1 MRTNLADNPIA
12 TWKDLRDG
20 LGYRLPYGVV
30 KKYTEE
36 LKTSWLL
43 KGVTLRDLM
52 YCELGCL
59 PEYSSDFATLS
70 DSQKRMYITKNTVLS
85 IPTSL
90 HTITLKP
97 SYDIQIF
104 EDNSTSVTLSTE
116 NGSSFTDS
124 AEVLWYRFVATESM
138 QDCTVSY
145 NNLRLYVSATGPTDM
160 SLHGQVLIR
169 HVNTQNVIAIG
180 TILSADVDNTVM
192 APVEIEM
199 PKSFNIQKGRQYEI
213 VLSIYATQR
222 LSVGDSGTSGDTG
235 SNLGGTVGG
244 VVVNPNRPDITL
256 KLLSLT
262 FTTVTATLTFESN
275 NKCVPYKDIKAN
287 TKASLPVKM
296 YLKNGM
302 NVISYINY
310 CKAIYKYKLVGSNT
324 WSEKVLGTLR
334 IGHKSDGTGYTKS
347 GASGSLICDCP
358 VMPVDGEVAADYL
371 QFSSGDAQ
379 TAQDFAITL
388 EMGDSVQYLSST
400 KSTLNLVIGCTGQS
414 GDNPAYAGCYI
425 DNLTKL
431 TGISLVYS

>member
-12 TWKDLRDG
+12 TWNDLRNG

-36 LKTSWLL
+36 LTTSWLL

-85 IPTSL
+85 APTSL
-90 HTITLKP
+90 HTVTLNP
-97 SYDIQIF
+97 SYDIQIL
-104 EDNSTSVTLSTE
+104 EDNSTSVTLRTE
-116 NGSSFTDS
+116 NGSLFTDS

-145 NNLRLYVSATGPTDM
+145 DNLRLYVSATGASDM
-160 SLHGQVLIR
+160 SLQGQILIR
-169 HVNTQNVIAIG
+169 NVTTKHVLARG
-180 TILSADVDNTVM
+180 MILSADVDNTVK
-192 APVEIEM
+192 APVQIQM
-199 PKSFNIQKGRQYEI
+199 QTSFDIRKGQQYEI
-213 VLSIYATQR
+213 VLSIYATQSSS
-222 LSVGDSGTSGDTG
+222 LGNSGTDGGNTG
-235 SNLGGTVGG
+235 TGGNIVIR
-244 VVVNPNRPDITL
+244 PNRPGIALNIIT
-256 KLLSLT
+256 LT
-262 FTTVTATLTFESN
+262 FTTTTATLRFESN

-287 TKASLPVKM
+287 TKASLPVRM

-302 NVISYINY
+302 KVISYINY
-310 CKAIYKYKLVGSNT
+310 CRAIYKYKLVGSNT
-324 WSEKVLGTLR
+324 WSEKILGTLR
-334 IGHKSDGTGYTKS
+334 IGHKSDGTGYAKS

-379 TAQDFAITL
+379 TAQDFSITL
-388 EMGDSVQYLSST
+388 EMGDSVQHLSST

>member
-12 TWKDLRDG
+12 TWNDLRIG

-36 LKTSWLL
+36 LETSWLL

-85 IPTSL
+85 LPTSL
-90 HTITLKP
+90 HTVTLNP
-97 SYDIQIF
+97 SYDIQIL
-104 EDNSTSVTLSTE
+104 EDNSTSVTLRTE

-138 QDCTVSY
+138 QDCAVSY

-160 SLHGQVLIR
+160 SLHGQILIR
-169 HVNTQNVIAIG
+169 HVTTQNVIASG
-180 TILSADVDNTVM
+180 TILSADLDNAVK
-192 APVEIEM
+192 APVAIEM
-199 PKSFNIQKGRQYEI
+199 PKSFDIRKGQQYEI

-222 LSVGDSGTSGDTG
+222 LSVGDSGTSGNTG
-235 SNLGGTVGG
+235 SNLGG
-244 VVVNPNRPDITL
+244 VVINPNLPGIAL
-256 KLLSLT
+256 KILSLT
-262 FTTVTATLTFESN
+262 FTTATATLTFESN

-287 TKASLPVKM
+287 TKASLPVRM

-310 CKAIYKYKLVGSNT
+310 CRAIYKYKLVGSNT
-324 WSEKVLGTLR
+324 WSEKILGTLR
-334 IGHKSDGTGYTKS
+334 IGHNSDGTGYAKS

-358 VMPVDGEVAADYL
+358 VMPVEGEVAADYL

-379 TAQDFAITL
+379 TAQDFSITL
-388 EMGDSVQYLSST
+388 ESGDSVQYLSSK

-414 GDNPAYAGCYI
+414 GDSPAYAGCYI
-425 DNLTKL
+425 DSLTNL